1 MTPLDATLGLDFIND
16 HMIELANYLE
26 TFANSNMTVLISAA
40 SGLGAIFALIVAAIQ
55 AYKMM
60 TLNGKFE
67 ILTIARPILFAFIL
81 SQWTGVVSIVCA
93 PGNLIEDW
101 FQQKFEQEKTRVVEL
116 REERQEAAWNVMKI
130 TREKTA
136 AVKEQEKAS
145 EASEDKNLWTQAIDY
160 VTGGFEKMVEIA
172 TGGLAV
178 IESYFST
185 LLENLFVWIGELF
198 WQCHVYFIFLL
209 KAIYT
214 TVLVMFGPI
223 YIVCSILPAW
233 KDTWTQW
240 VGKMVSVSL
249 YGAMAYLVMI
259 LSMQLMKYG
268 IQVDTAVLTKIDAGD
283 AGLTNFFGSL
293 MGTRIQT
300 LIGMI
305 VGAWALRTV
314 PEIASWAIPSN
325 LIQGANSFIQGTSAK
340 MTGKVSKGIL

>member
-1 MTPLDATLGLDFIND
+1 MIPLDATLGLDFIND

-26 TFANSNMTVLISAA
+26 TFSRSNMKVLVGAA
-40 SGLGAIFALIVAAIQ
+40 SALGAIFALVVAAIQ

-81 SQWTGVVSIVCA
+81 SQWTGVVSIVCT

-101 FQQKFEQEKTRVVEL
+101 FQAKFEAEKVRVIEL
-116 REERQEAAWNVMKI
+116 REERKEAADKVAELR
-130 TREKTA
+130 REKRA
-136 AVKEQEKAS
+136 AAAEAEKAS
-145 EASEDKNLWTQAIDY
+145 EAGEDKSLFSQAIDF
-160 VTGGFEKMVEIA
+160 VTGGFEEMGDVV
-172 TGGLAV
+172 TGWLAAAEAYFANMIEGL
-178 IESYFST
+178 I
-185 LLENLFVWIGELF
+185 VWIGELF

-223 YIVCSILPAW
+223 YIACSILPVW

-268 IQVDTAVLTKIDAGD
+268 IQVDTAVLTQIGEGESGIWNYWSS
-283 AGLTNFFGSL
+283 GL
-293 MGTRIQT
+293 GTAAQT
-300 LIGMI
+300 AIGMF

-314 PEIASWAIPSN
+314 PEIASWAIPGN
-325 LIQGANSFIQGTSAK
+325 IIQGANSFLQGTSGKA
-340 MTGKVSKGIL
+340 TGTVSKGTL

>member
-1 MTPLDATLGLDFIND
+1 MIPLDTTLGLDFIND

-26 TFANSNMTVLISAA
+26 KFANSNMTVLVSAA
-40 SGLGAIFALIVAAIQ
+40 SGLGAVFALIVAAIQ

-81 SQWTGVVSIVCA
+81 SQWPAVVSIVCT

-101 FQQKFEQEKTRVVEL
+101 FQQKFEQEKVRVVEL
-116 REERQEAAWNVMKI
+116 RSERQEAAWNVMKT
-130 TREKTA
+130 TREKAA
-136 AVKEQEKAS
+136 AVNEQQKA
-145 EASEDKNLWTQAIDY
+145 AQAGEDKNLFTQAIDY
-160 VTGGFEKMVEIA
+160 ITNGFDEMVEVATGGF
-172 TGGLAV
+172 AV

-185 LLENLFVWIGELF
+185 LLENFIVWIGELF

-223 YIVCSILPAW
+223 YIACSILPAW

-259 LSMQLMKYG
+259 LAMQLMKYG
-268 IQVDTAVLTKIDAGD
+268 IQVDTAVLTKIDSGEAGIV
-283 AGLTNFFGSL
+283 NYFGSL

-314 PEIASWAIPSN
+314 PEIASWAVPSSA
-325 LIQGANSFIQGTSAK
+325 IQSANHFMQGTSSK
-340 MTGKVSKGIL
+340 MTGTVSKGTL

>member
-81 SQWTGVVSIVCA
+81 SQWTGVVSIVCT

-116 REERQEAAWNVMKI
+116 REERKEAADNVAEAR
-130 TREKTA
+130 REKRA
-136 AVKEQEKAS
+136 AVA
-145 EASEDKNLWTQAIDY
+145 EAERAAEGSEDKSFMSQIGDY
-160 VTGGFEKMVEIA
+160 ISDGFEAITDNI
-172 TGGLAV
+172 TGWLAAKEAYFANL
-178 IESYFST
+178 IESAI
-185 LLENLFVWIGELF
+185 VWIGELF

-268 IQVDTAVLTKIDAGD
+268 IQVDTATLTAISEGESGIWNYWSS
-283 AGLTNFFGSL
+283 GL
-293 MGTRIQT
+293 GTTIQT
-300 LIGMI
+300 IIGMV

>member
-93 PGNLIEDW
+93 PGNLIENW

-116 REERQEAAWNVMKI
+116 REERQEAADNVAEAR
-130 TREKTA
+130 REKRA
-136 AVKEQEKAS
+136 AVA
-145 EASEDKNLWTQAIDY
+145 EAERAAEGSEDKSFMSKIGDY
-160 VTGGFEKMVEIA
+160 ISDGFEAITDNI
-172 TGGLAV
+172 TGWLAAKEAYFANL
-178 IESYFST
+178 IESAI
-185 LLENLFVWIGELF
+185 VWIGELF

-268 IQVDTAVLTKIDAGD
+268 IQVDTATLTAISEGESGIWNYWSS
-283 AGLTNFFGSL
+283 GL
-293 MGTRIQT
+293 GTTIQT
-300 LIGMI
+300 IIGMV

-314 PEIASWAIPSN
+314 PEIASWAIPSTA
-325 LIQGANSFIQGTSAK
+325 IQSANHFIQGTSSKA
-340 MTGKVSKGIL
+340 TGTVSKGTL

>member
-1 MTPLDATLGLDFIND
+1 MIPLDATLGLDFIND

-116 REERQEAAWNVMKI
+116 REERQEAADNVAEAR
-130 TREKTA
+130 REKRA
-136 AVKEQEKAS
+136 AVA
-145 EASEDKNLWTQAIDY
+145 EAERAAEGSEDKSIMSQIGDY
-160 VTGGFEKMVEIA
+160 ISDGFEAITDNI
-172 TGGLAV
+172 TGWLAAKEAYFANL
-178 IESYFST
+178 IESAI
-185 LLENLFVWIGELF
+185 VWIGELF

-214 TVLVMFGPI
+214 TVLVMFGPV

-268 IQVDTAVLTKIDAGD
+268 IQVDTATLTAISEGESGIWNYWSS
-283 AGLTNFFGSL
+283 GL
-293 MGTRIQT
+293 GTTIQT
-300 LIGMI
+300 IIGMV

-314 PEIASWAIPSN
+314 PEIASWAIPSTA
-325 LIQGANSFIQGTSAK
+325 IQSANHFIQGTSSKA
-340 MTGKVSKGIL
+340 TGTVSKGTL